1 MLRLR
6 FFAVSL
12 VEMSR
17 AEAERYAETY
27 LMGILKED
35 DELRRNGGDDGEL
48 YLAVKRQVEEMGGK
62 QSGLATINALDKT
75 LHQKTP
81 QLPTAGF

>member
-1 MLRLR
+1 
-6 FFAVSL
+6 
-12 VEMSR
+12 
-17 AEAERYAETY
+17 
-27 LMGILKED
+27 
-35 DELRRNGGDDGEL
+35 
-48 YLAVKRQVEEMGGK
+48 VKRQVEEMGGK